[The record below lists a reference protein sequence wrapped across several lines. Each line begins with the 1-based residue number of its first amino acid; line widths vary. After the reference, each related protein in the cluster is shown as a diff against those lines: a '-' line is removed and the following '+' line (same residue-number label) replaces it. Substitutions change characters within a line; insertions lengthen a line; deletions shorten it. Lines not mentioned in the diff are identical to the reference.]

1 MISGIS
7 FIVCGLCCSILIMVA
22 YFSKK
27 RLNSYENKVY
37 SWLIISNFFGL
48 VIELFCNITAKVNIL
63 PGAFNIL
70 LTKLYLM
77 YLILWIILFTNYII
91 IISVKDYDKKRVKIL
106 NFTTLFG
113 CFAGILVLI
122 CPITLFHK
130 GNISYAYGPAVNVSY
145 VMSSLCIVSW
155 IIMLLRNYKNMKSK
169 KYIPLLL
176 FIVLGMLVIFIQSS
190 NPGILIMTAM
200 ETYIVLLMYH
210 TIENPDMKLINELKL
225 AREHAD
231 KANEAKSEF
240 LSSMSHEIRTP
251 LNAIVG
257 FSECIKT
264 EKTLDDAIKDADDI
278 IMASNNLLEIVN
290 GILDIS
296 KIEAN
301 KMEIVNKEYQLL
313 PEAENIAKL
322 MEPRIGEKPVELK
335 THFAKDI
342 PAVMYGDI
350 GKIKQ
355 VITNILTNAVKYTEK
370 GEINFSIN
378 CINKDEVSSLVIS
391 IEDTGRGIKQ
401 DKIDTLFTK
410 FNRLDEDRN
419 TTLEGTGLGLAI
431 TKSLVEMMGGKIIVQ
446 SKYGEGSTFTVYLNQ
461 KIVKMHELETLPTE
475 NKISDDISFKSTR
488 ILVVDDNKLNLKI
501 IDKIVKRYGI
511 DTVLVDSGE
520 ACLNL
525 INNNEKFDL
534 ILMDDMMPKM
544 RGTEVFSRLKQIKGF
559 NTPVVALTANA
570 LSGMRESYLKAGFD
584 DYLAKPIEKKE
595 LIRVLQEYLTKKT
608 NSTTIEMLDSS
619 DSSSKNS
626 SNDKRIL
633 IVDDNKLNIKIAA
646 NLMKKYN
653 FIIEEALSG
662 DECLSMVQN
671 NNYDLIFM
679 DIMMPNMDG
688 VETLN
693 RLRKMP
699 AFNTKVVALTADA
712 LDGSRE
718 KFLQAGFDE
727 YIAKPIDKVLLEEVI
742 SKFITKEVEK
752 EEHHIFDDSFPKE
765 WLDMSKPLNEIKL
778 SQEIEA
784 SDNSNN
790 PDYLIQN
797 GIDFNHGISLL
808 GEKSMYDETL
818 KDFLDGIDERMAKL
832 KEYKSDGNCA
842 DYAVEAHA
850 LKSDSK
856 YLGFT
861 KLAEDALNHE
871 LAGKNNDRLFIDKNY
886 QKLSKEVEKIVN
898 ITRVYLGE

>member
-1 MISGIS
+1 MDGVILPVAALVISI
-7 FIVCGLCCSILIMVA
+7 FLLCVF
-22 YFSKK
+22 FSKK
-27 RLNSYENKVY
+27 NVGNKETKIYSYMLVLNFVYSVLAVLVYIYAMKDGNLYVVGFWQKVY
-37 SWLIISNFFGL
+37 LSVLVLLAQSMYLYNVLINDFSKKISNVFIWFS
-48 VIELFCNITAKVNIL
+48 
-63 PGAFNIL
+63 
-70 LTKLYLM
+70 
-77 YLILWIILFTNYII
+77 I
-91 IISVKDYDKKRVKIL
+91 IISFLIITSIFFVSVEVIKYDSVLDVGGMSYKIAL
-106 NFTTLFG
+106 VG
-113 CFAGILVLI
+113 VLI
-122 CPITLFHK
+122 YF
-130 GNISYAYGPAVNVSY
+130 A
-145 VMSSLCIVSW
+145 
-155 IIMLLRNYKNMKSK
+155 LLILLSIRFFFLNKKNFK
-169 KYIPLLL
+169 KNLP
-176 FIVLGMLVIFIQSS
+176 FI
-190 NPGILIMTAM
+190 ILILSFICGLSLRKYFPYIIT
-200 ETYIVLLMYH
+200 ETFFFSFVFLIMYF
-210 TIENPDMKLINELKL
+210 TIENPDLKLINGL
-225 AREHAD
+225 ALAKEHAE
-231 KANEAKSEF
+231 KANRAKSEF

-264 EKTLDDAIKDADDI
+264 EESLEDAIKDADDI

-301 KMEIVNKEYQLL
+301 KMEIVNKDYELL
-313 PEAENIAKL
+313 PELENITKL
-322 MEPRIGEKPVELK
+322 MIPRIGEKPIELK
-335 THFAKDI
+335 TYFAPDI
-342 PAVMYGDI
+342 PTVMYGDI

-355 VITNILTNAVKYTEK
+355 IVTNILTNSVKYTET
-370 GEINFSIN
+370 GEINFTVN
-378 CINKDEVSSLVIS
+378 CINENNKSSLVFS
-391 IEDTGRGIKQ
+391 IEDTGRGIKPE
-401 DKIDTLFTK
+401 KINTLFTK
-410 FNRLDEDRN
+410 FNRLDEDKN

-511 DTVLVDSGE
+511 DTVLVDSGA

-608 NSTTIEMLDSS
+608 NSTAIEMLDSS
-619 DSSSKNS
+619 DSSSNNS

-662 DECLSMVQN
+662 EECLSMVQN

-699 AFNTKVVALTADA
+699 GFNTKVVALTADA

-727 YIAKPIDKVLLEEVI
+727 YIAKPIDKVLLEKVI

-808 GEKSMYDETL
+808 REKSMYDETL

-842 DYAVEAHA
+842 DYTVEAHA

-861 KLAEDALNHE
+861 KLADDALNHE
-871 LAGKNNDRLFIDKNY
+871 MAGKNNDRLFIEKNY
-886 QKLSKEVEKIVN
+886 QKLEKEVEKIVN
-898 ITRVYLGE
+898 ITHIYLGE